1 MKWPC
6 YLLAMVPCTG
16 RWAYNGW
23 RPVPVEQPSQGS
35 ATGVSLDPGW
45 IAAGRRHDVDRTTHA
60 RRLPLLGLIAL
71 LATLWSGPGLGATDA
86 APLAP
91 HAAAAHQPAVQG
103 LTRVQQGAVVL
114 TLSYSDIY
122 VALARGLFAEQGLDV
137 ESTTFND
144 PGTASR
150 AFVSGG
156 LDLANIGL
164 DYMIRAAEQTNNNV
178 AVVAGQDRRP
188 AFALIATPDIADYR
202 ALRGQTLA
210 VVGPSDG
217 TTLLLKRMLA
227 ANGLQETDYQMQ
239 VVGGTPN
246 RIAAMQA
253 GVAKAGMIAPPAFFT
268 VLDQGWRQLG
278 LSSEYVPEYAFS
290 NHYVRRDWA
299 ERNRETVVRYL
310 TAIVRADRWLA
321 DPANKDE
328 AIRILAEATRNSPEM
343 TRRAWDYLA
352 QIDGRSPDGSVYSAG
367 VTAIIEQLG
376 ELGEL
381 SRPLPSP
388 DRYMDL
394 RYLEEARQRAQ

>member
-1 MKWPC
+1 
-6 YLLAMVPCTG
+6 MV
-16 RWAYNGW
+16 N
-23 RPVPVEQPSQGS
+23 
-35 ATGVSLDPGW
+35 
-45 IAAGRRHDVDRTTHA
+45 RTTRA
-60 RRLPLLGLIAL
+60 PLLPLLVLIGL
-71 LATLWSGPGLGATDA
+71 LAGTWPGSGPSTTDA
-86 APLAP
+86 AALAP
-91 HAAAAHQPAVQG
+91 GSAAELAPGPQAR
-103 LTRVQQGAVVL
+103 TRVQQGAVVL

-137 ESTTFND
+137 ESNTFND

-156 LDLANIGL
+156 LDFANIGL

-178 AVVAGQDRRP
+178 AVIAGQDRRP
-188 AFALIATPDIADYR
+188 SFALIATPDIANYQ

-227 ANGLQETDYQMQ
+227 ANGLQESDYQMQ

-278 LSSEYVPEYAFS
+278 LSSEYVPDYAFS
-290 NHYVRRDWA
+290 NHNVRRDWA

-310 TAIVRADRWLA
+310 TALVRANRWLA

-328 AIRILAEATRNSPEM
+328 AIRILAEATRNPPDM
-343 TRRAWDYLA
+343 TRRAWEYLD
-352 QIDGRSPDGSVYSAG
+352 QIDGRSRDGSVFPAG
-367 VTAIIEQLG
+367 VVAIIDQLA
-376 ELGEL
+376 ELGDL

-388 DRYMDL
+388 ERYMDL